1 MEKNFEE
8 KVRDFVKFVTEE
20 LNGDYVICGS
30 LALKTCGFPVNRQ
43 PKDLDIRIKVDEKS
57 KEILRGLAAACE
69 EPLKYADDNHF
80 RISWKGL
87 IVDIWLVEK
96 IEGEFVWKDY
106 LKYAGVS
113 SVLKEKFRYARCK
126 DVSDFI
132 FAIDIFNGYFP
143 LQEEEV

>member
-8 KVRDFVKFVTEE
+8 KVKNFVNFITKE

-30 LALKTCGFPVNRQ
+30 LALKTCGFPINRE

-57 KEILRGLAAACE
+57 KEIFKALAAACE

-96 IEGEFVWKDY
+96 IEDEFVWKDY

-113 SVLKEKFRYARCK
+113 SVLKEKFKYARSK
-126 DVSDFI
+126 DTSDYI
-132 FAIDIFNGYFP
+132 FAIDTFSHYFP
-143 LQEEEV
+143 K